1 MGSYFIQGGFS
12 FNNFFFH
19 KVLQS
24 ISLFLLWR
32 EHFEIVSNIRI
43 INKILNEIFKYIKT
57 LRFVRGII
65 NIFNKGSN
73 FIGTLKDN
81 EFFYLCYIK
90 EIIMSLSIRYQGFI
104 IITPTLERKVF
115 KHQAATRFITAKRFI
130 IIRA

>member
-1 MGSYFIQGGFS
+1 MV
-12 FNNFFFH
+12 NNT
-19 KVLQS
+19 
-24 ISLFLLWR
+24 I
-32 EHFEIVSNIRI
+32 IVIKILKAI
-43 INKILNEIFKYIKT
+43 INYIKT

-81 EFFYLCYIK
+81 KFFYLCYIK

-115 KHQAATRFITAKRFI
+115 KHQAATRFIIAKIFI